1 MVIFVE
7 SPLVLVVRVRPFG
20 VDPIIPFLV
29 EEKLS
34 VVNNSPRV

>member
-20 VDPIIPFLV
+20 VDLIIPSLV